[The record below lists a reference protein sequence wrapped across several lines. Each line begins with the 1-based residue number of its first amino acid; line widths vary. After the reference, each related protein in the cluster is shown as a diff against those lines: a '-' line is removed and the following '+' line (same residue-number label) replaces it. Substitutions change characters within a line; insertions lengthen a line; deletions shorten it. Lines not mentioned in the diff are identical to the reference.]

1 MYYIVDSVS
10 IQIYSVHKE
19 SYRSRPK
26 IINVK
31 HAHKNIVKL
40 TMKDNNILKFCICLS
55 LLCLLFSAMHPES
68 VKSIHFM
75 EGIWTGGQLGEA
87 VNRLK
92 QHGLVVGQV
101 PRAVTTTTILN
112 TTAVFNTIV
121 MVSRG

>member
-1 MYYIVDSVS
+1 
-10 IQIYSVHKE
+10 
-19 SYRSRPK
+19 
-26 IINVK
+26 
-31 HAHKNIVKL
+31 
-40 TMKDNNILKFCICLS
+40 
-55 LLCLLFSAMHPES
+55 
-68 VKSIHFM
+68 M
-75 EGIWTGGQLGEA
+75 EGLWTGGQLGEA